1 VGAAMLAAAGALAAG
16 IADTGGTEMSGDVTA
31 GTTPPLV
38 GGCCAPHNA
47 AAIATPATHN
57 ERAMRNERVA
67 AGDRGIEGAFVSD
80 TGSADDSP
88 SGSVATPPFRAE
100 PGALYVVAT
109 PIGNLRDVG
118 LRALD
123 ILRSADVIAAEDTRV
138 TATLL
143 RRYGIATVPT
153 PLHQHNESRRS
164 ADLVAALGDGRSVAL
179 VSDAGTPGVSDPG
192 ARLVR
197 AVREAGHRVVPIPG
211 PSALATAIAGAGL
224 RAERFAFVGFLPQQ
238 PKARAALLAQIA
250 PLPLALV
257 IYEAPH
263 RVRATVRDLAGA
275 FGQRDLV
282 VARELTKAFET
293 IAALPLVEG
302 EAWFAADANRER
314 GELVL
319 IVDEP
324 VAVDVVA
331 LTADAERW
339 LRALLSALPPSQA
352 ARIVAEV
359 TGVPRDACYARA
371 LAMKPDS
378 AKR

>member
-1 VGAAMLAAAGALAAG
+1 MIDAGVVVVEGVEASAASPA
-16 IADTGGTEMSGDVTA
+16 
-31 GTTPPLV
+31 LV

-47 AAIATPATHN
+47 AAIAKAAAHIMRTSRG
-57 ERAMRNERVA
+57 ERMA

-88 SGSVATPPFRAE
+88 GGSVAIPPFRAE
-100 PGALYVVAT
+100 PGSLYVVAT

-143 RRYGIATVPT
+143 RRYGIATAPT
-153 PLHQHNESRRS
+153 PLHQHNEARRS
-164 ADLVAALGDGRSVAL
+164 ADLIAALANGRSVAL

-197 AVREAGHRVVPIPG
+197 AVRDAGHRVVPIPG
-211 PSALATAIAGAGL
+211 ASALATAVAAAGL
-224 RAERFAFVGFLPQQ
+224 RAERFAFLGFLPQQ
-238 PKARAALLAQIA
+238 PKARAALLAAVAQ
-250 PLPLALV
+250 LSLALV
-257 IYEAPH
+257 CYEAPH
-263 RVRATVRDLAGA
+263 RVRRTASDLADALGA
-275 FGQRDLV
+275 RDLV

-293 IAALPLVEG
+293 IATLPLAQAD
-302 EAWFAADANRER
+302 AWFAADANRER

-319 IVDEP
+319 MVDEP
-324 VAVDVVA
+324 IAPDVTT
-331 LTADAERW
+331 LSADAERW
-339 LRALLSALPPSQA
+339 LRALLAALPPSQA

-359 TGVPRDACYARA
+359 TGAPRDACYARA
-371 LAMKPDS
+371 LAMKPDGGE
-378 AKR
+378 R